1 MALSDLGRNLRRFM
15 KLKNISI
22 QKLSI
27 DSNLGTATLSN
38 IINNKA
44 SPSLSTIE
52 KIANTLK
59 ISTNDLFLDIP
70 KLLLEKFQ
78 NWIFFK

>member
-52 KIANTLK
+52 KIANTYK
-59 ISTNDLFLDIP
+59 YQQMIYFLI
-70 KLLLEKFQ
+70 FQ
-78 NWIFFK
+78 NYKH

>member
-52 KIANTLK
+52 KIANTLQ
-59 ISTNDLFLDIP
+59 ISTNISRN
-70 KLLLEKFQ
+70 K
-78 NWIFFK
+78 N